1 MGVFWIPEEKEG
13 GSGTGRLRWGKRGE
27 STWTWPAGVIVFSR
41 RSLVARKTLSSLR
54 VRGWEVWSM
63 RYFILTLVLAVLA
76 WFGYDFLAGKKES
89 RAAGRNLP
97 ASGEV
102 LSTTPMVPGGGI
114 SEKKPV
120 QGETPGSAGEKAGS
134 APAPAPSSRGEIKV
148 VERLLG
154 RGDLK
159 SLARMVREKAPD
171 LAGNPKFRSFAL
183 QGARKALEKGD
194 AERAARILTDLLDAW
209 TRGPLGEKDLA
220 EFERA
225 SALLRRVMNVLL
237 FNPGGAWRSRTYLVK
252 RGDVL
257 ERIARRFGRAE
268 GYRVTPGFL
277 EAVNRITA
285 RRLRA
290 GQKLRIPLG
299 RLHVVVEKKSFVLK
313 LFLDDVLIR
322 IYRVG
327 LGKDGKTPSA
337 DFTVLLKQKNPVW
350 WNPTKG
356 PIPHGHP
363 DNPLGDYFIKLKS
376 DRYTGFG
383 IHGTRPRDRDTIGKE
398 ASQGCVRML
407 PEDIEELF
415 AFLPKGAEVKIR

>member
-1 MGVFWIPEEKEG
+1 MGVFWIPEGKRKG
-13 GSGTGRLRWGKRGE
+13 RHGPTGLGKRGE
-27 STWTWPAGVIVFSR
+27 STWTGPAGVIVFSR
-41 RSLVARKTLSSLR
+41 RSFEARTILSSLR
-54 VRGWEVWSM
+54 VQGWEVWSM

-76 WFGYDFLAGKKES
+76 WFGYGFLAGEKES
-89 RAAGRNLP
+89 RAVEKNPPVSA
-97 ASGEV
+97 EV
-102 LSTTPMVPGGGI
+102 LSTTPMVPGGGLP
-114 SEKKPV
+114 EKEAPPA
-120 QGETPGSAGEKAGS
+120 GTPGKAGGKAEG
-134 APAPAPSSRGEIKV
+134 APAPGPSLERELKA
-148 VERLLG
+148 VENVLG

-159 SLARMVREKAPD
+159 SLARLVREKAPD
-171 LAGNPKFRSFAL
+171 LAGDTRFRSLAL
-183 QGARKALEKGD
+183 QGAAKALEKGD
-194 AERAARILTDLLDAW
+194 AERAARILSDLLDCW
-209 TRGPLGEKDLA
+209 TRGPLPENDLG

-225 SALLRRVMNVLL
+225 RALLGRVMNVLL

-257 ERIARRFGRAE
+257 ERIARRFGRTE

-277 EAVNRITA
+277 EAVNRTTA

-299 RLHVVVEKKSFVLK
+299 RLHVVVEKRSFVLK

-350 WNPTKG
+350 WNPEKG